1 MVSNR
6 KSPAIFAGLVGVATF
21 FVPLPAHALSLP
33 IDVPFEFPFN
43 FQDFIGSPTA
53 YFVLG
58 CVAGAALSGSIVMA
72 VEKTRQDKLAQHIR
86 EGAQDAR
93 QLVRNAQLQEQRE
106 QDRQTQEE
114 PTQHIEHGAA
124 ATEAATSQS
133 VQVSA
138 QAAAAQAAEP
148 AEAAVAAQQAQQP
161 RAAEPATQPQST
173 VVEAPQPQQP
183 AMHPRPS
190 ASMLDALLPRIDGGL
205 GTPAAASSA
214 SAQQAQAHG
223 TAAAQHNAGV
233 QPAPAQSAAAP
244 RSTYAERQRNRRRG
258 VRSLL
263 TERLGSNMMD
273 DIPVI
278 TRADGTVADIGTD
291 WWDRTMGNTITRLS
305 DVDDSKRLGMR
316 PADETTDLEAAAVL
330 SQAVRREE
338 RSRMLADRLPNFDR
352 PLYPEQPQQAATA
365 TTAVSNQDNS
375 ASSDED
381 EFEQAMRAMED
392 RMPNRGVTT
401 ADDVAVTGVVPT
413 VALDNFQ
420 SVGAS
425 APTPSEAE
433 LSHVDDLVQQE
444 VQRNRKDLP
453 RRRRRSLRVVEG
465 GGATERPASPDD
477 TARMAHGSY
486 RPKHMRRTAPQDDD
500 TDGQGSSRG
509 TMRA

>member
-6 KSPAIFAGLVGVATF
+6 KSPAIFAGLVGVTTF

-72 VEKTRQDKLAQHIR
+72 VEKTRQDKLALHIR

-93 QLVRNAQLQEQRE
+93 RLVRNAQLQEQQE
-106 QDRQTQEE
+106 QTQEE
-114 PTQHIEHGAA
+114 PTQHIDHDEA
-124 ATEAATSQS
+124 ATEAAAQES
-133 VQVSA
+133 SA
-138 QAAAAQAAEP
+138 QATEP
-148 AEAAVAAQQAQQP
+148 AQAAVAAQQVRQP
-161 RAAEPATQPQST
+161 I
-173 VVEAPQPQQP
+173 VEAPVPQQPSAAAEQSQPQQP
-183 AMHPRPS
+183 AMRPRPS
-190 ASMLDALLPRIDGGL
+190 ASMLDALLPRIDGDL
-205 GTPAAASSA
+205 GAASQARA
-214 SAQQAQAHG
+214 SQAQAHG
-223 TAAAQHNAGV
+223 A
-233 QPAPAQSAAAP
+233 APAQSAASAQPVPAQPQAAP

-352 PLYPEQPQQAATA
+352 PLYPETPQQPAAPATA
-365 TTAVSNQDNS
+365 TPAAGVSP
-375 ASSDED
+375 SSDEEED
-381 EFEQAMRAMED
+381 EFERAMRAMED
-392 RMPNRGVTT
+392 SMPNRGVTT
-401 ADDVAVTGVVPT
+401 SDDVAVTGVVPT

-420 SVGAS
+420 SVGAAAHS
-425 APTPSEAE
+425 ASQEE

-444 VQRNRKDLP
+444 VQRNHNELP

-465 GGATERPASPDD
+465 GSAARTVSPDD

-486 RPKHMRRTAPQDDD
+486 RPKHMRRTSPQDDD
-500 TDGQGSSRG
+500 SDGRGARG
-509 TMRA
+509 TLRA

>member
-6 KSPAIFAGLVGVATF
+6 KSPAIFAGLVGVTTF

-72 VEKTRQDKLAQHIR
+72 VEKTRQDKLALHIR

-93 QLVRNAQLQEQRE
+93 RLVRNAQLQEQQE
-106 QDRQTQEE
+106 QTQEE
-114 PTQHIEHGAA
+114 PTQHIDHDEA
-124 ATEAATSQS
+124 ATEAAAQES
-133 VQVSA
+133 SA
-138 QAAAAQAAEP
+138 QATEP
-148 AEAAVAAQQAQQP
+148 AQAAVAAQQVRQP
-161 RAAEPATQPQST
+161 I
-173 VVEAPQPQQP
+173 VEAPVPQQPSAAAEQSQPQQP
-183 AMHPRPS
+183 AMRPRPS
-190 ASMLDALLPRIDGGL
+190 ASMLDALLPRIDGDL
-205 GTPAAASSA
+205 GAASQARA
-214 SAQQAQAHG
+214 SQAQAHG
-223 TAAAQHNAGV
+223 A
-233 QPAPAQSAAAP
+233 APAQSAASAQPVPAQPQAAP

-352 PLYPEQPQQAATA
+352 PLYPETPQQPAAPATA
-365 TTAVSNQDNS
+365 TPAAGVSP
-375 ASSDED
+375 SSDEEED
-381 EFEQAMRAMED
+381 EFERAMRAMED
-392 RMPNRGVTT
+392 SMPNRGVTT
-401 ADDVAVTGVVPT
+401 SDDVAVTGVVPT

-420 SVGAS
+420 PVGAAAHS
-425 APTPSEAE
+425 ASQEE

-444 VQRNRKDLP
+444 VQRNHNELP

-465 GGATERPASPDD
+465 GSAARTASPDD

-486 RPKHMRRTAPQDDD
+486 RPKHMRRTSPQDDD
-500 TDGQGSSRG
+500 SDGRGARG
-509 TMRA
+509 TLRA

>member
-6 KSPAIFAGLVGVATF
+6 KSPAIFAGLVGVTTF

-93 QLVRNAQLQEQRE
+93 RLVRNAQLQEQQE
-106 QDRQTQEE
+106 QAQEE
-114 PTQHIEHGAA
+114 PTQHIDHDEAA
-124 ATEAATSQS
+124 AEAA
-133 VQVSA
+133 VQEGSA
-138 QAAAAQAAEP
+138 QATEP
-148 AEAAVAAQQAQQP
+148 AQAAVAAQQVRQP
-161 RAAEPATQPQST
+161 I
-173 VVEAPQPQQP
+173 VEAPVPQQPSAAAEQSQPQQP
-183 AMHPRPS
+183 AMRPRPS
-190 ASMLDALLPRIDGGL
+190 ASMLDALLPRIDGDL
-205 GTPAAASSA
+205 GAPAAVSSA
-214 SAQQAQAHG
+214 PAQQSQVHG
-223 TAAAQHNAGV
+223 TAAAQHTAGA
-233 QPAPAQSAAAP
+233 QPAPAQPAAAP

-263 TERLGSNMMD
+263 TERLGSSMMD

-352 PLYPEQPQQAATA
+352 PLYPETPQQPAAPATA
-365 TTAVSNQDNS
+365 TPAAGVSP
-375 ASSDED
+375 SSDEEED

-392 RMPNRGVTT
+392 SMPNRGVTT

-420 SVGAS
+420 SVGAA
-425 APTPSEAE
+425 APKPSEAE

-486 RPKHMRRTAPQDDD
+486 RPKHMRRTTPTDDD
-500 TDGQGSSRG
+500 TDGQGNPRG